1 MLTLSKEEKA
11 RKTELEQLLFECDEM
26 IRTDCHT
33 SGQPLTDD
41 EYKQLWRDIKQY
53 EYELNE
59 IIKKESQLTDETEAT
74 PATPEPTATNAF
86 YDCDGGMS
94 SEFFI
99 HNRAKDEGMEM

>member
-1 MLTLSKEEKA
+1 MLMLNEEEKA
-11 RKTELEQLLFECDEM
+11 REEELERLLADCDEM
-26 IRTDCHT
+26 LKTDCHPN
-33 SGQPLTDD
+33 GQTLTDE

-74 PATPEPTATNAF
+74 PEPTTPNAF

-99 HNRAKDEGMEM
+99 HKRSKDEGLEM